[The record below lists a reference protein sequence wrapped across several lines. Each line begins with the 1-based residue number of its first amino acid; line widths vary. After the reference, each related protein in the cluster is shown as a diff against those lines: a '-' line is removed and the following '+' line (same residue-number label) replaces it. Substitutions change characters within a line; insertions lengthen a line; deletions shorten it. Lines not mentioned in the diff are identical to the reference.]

1 MECGPHL
8 SLLDQSNVG
17 LRYLIISAAL
27 PKKGIVVEINPIV
40 IELRPAAG
48 LIPWDGQLLRLLAS
62 ASGGMPCNPTTR
74 NGLVLSVSQSV

>member
-1 MECGPHL
+1 MEGGPHL
-8 SLLDQSNVG
+8 SSLDQSNVG

-62 ASGGMPCNPTTR
+62 GGMPCNPTTT
-74 NGLVLSVSQSV
+74 NGLAPSVSRSA